1 MHKRSICL
9 VGFDASFVLRWT
21 SPPILSVCPLYFRTE
36 IPITLTNTQK
46 NHGKTDQTIYLSF
59 INACKRWANCSSS
72 CKRRRCRYFF
82 SLASSICARSSAQ
95 SARWCYESKPNHGD
109 DYSRDWVSFAIR
121 KGRAYIDKLS
131 LSALINESELI
142 FSPVPR
148 PLVDSHGGQRFHSY
162 RIFN

>member
-21 SPPILSVCPLYFRTE
+21 SPPMLSACLLFSERRYPSPSRIPKRILVKHTKQL
-36 IPITLTNTQK
+36 
-46 NHGKTDQTIYLSF
+46 YLSF

-121 KGRAYIDKLS
+121 KGRAYIDKLFI
-131 LSALINESELI
+131 SALINESELI